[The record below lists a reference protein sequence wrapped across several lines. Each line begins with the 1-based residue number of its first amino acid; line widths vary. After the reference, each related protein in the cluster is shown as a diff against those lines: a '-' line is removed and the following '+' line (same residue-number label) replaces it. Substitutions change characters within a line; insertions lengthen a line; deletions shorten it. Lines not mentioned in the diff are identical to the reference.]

1 LRITFRR
8 YLRDLSVALCISQIH
23 KKHGNETICY
33 SCYIIGQKKLLLKGQ
48 RNAKSAL
55 LYINYL
61 PTIKDIDS
69 ILAKGG
75 EIYKNRNIPIS
86 IVNLR
91 LDDYVSIALSFVF
104 KIIKRTKLSNN
115 VYSNEENLKP
125 FGEKESNAYQEA
137 LIEVIQD
144 FFINDKFKQQ

>member
-1 LRITFRR
+1 MKLAENGEGFTKIGIFI
-8 YLRDLSVALCISQIH
+8 SV
-23 KKHGNETICY
+23 
-33 SCYIIGQKKLLLKGQ
+33 
-48 RNAKSAL
+48 
-55 LYINYL
+55 
-61 PTIKDIDS
+61 P
-69 ILAKGG
+69 
-75 EIYKNRNIPIS
+75 
-86 IVNLR
+86 VNLQ

>member
-1 LRITFRR
+1 M
-8 YLRDLSVALCISQIH
+8 
-23 KKHGNETICY
+23 
-33 SCYIIGQKKLLLKGQ
+33 LLKGQ
-48 RNAKSAL
+48 RNTKSAL

-69 ILAKGG
+69 ILAKWGG
-75 EIYKNRNIPIS
+75 IYKNRNIHIS
-86 IVNLR
+86 TVNLQ

-144 FFINDKFKQQ
+144 FFINDKFKLQ

>member
-1 LRITFRR
+1 M
-8 YLRDLSVALCISQIH
+8 
-23 KKHGNETICY
+23 
-33 SCYIIGQKKLLLKGQ
+33 KLLQKGQ
-48 RNAKSAL
+48 RNARSAL

-69 ILAKGG
+69 ILAKWGG
-75 EIYKNRNIPIS
+75 IYKNRNIPIS
-86 IVNLR
+86 IVNLQ

-125 FGEKESNAYQEA
+125 FGEKESNGYQEA
-137 LIEVIQD
+137 LIEVIED

>member
-1 LRITFRR
+1 M
-8 YLRDLSVALCISQIH
+8 
-23 KKHGNETICY
+23 
-33 SCYIIGQKKLLLKGQ
+33 KLLQKGQ
-48 RNAKSAL
+48 RNARSAL
-55 LYINYL
+55 LYLNYL

-69 ILAKGG
+69 ILAKWG
-75 EIYKNRNIPIS
+75 EIYKNKNIPTS
-86 IVNLR
+86 IINLQ

-104 KIIKRTKLSNN
+104 KIIQRTKLSNN

-125 FGEKESNAYQEA
+125 LGEKESNAYQEA